1 MEGYLQEVAILNH
14 TRSIECIRPSSDSY
28 HKIVV
33 VNQELAI
40 TLKICPNI
48 RAAMDFLVPW
58 INLEAFCFPKFD
70 FSTFLLFITDK
81 SMNFSLLETDAD
93 I

>member
-1 MEGYLQEVAILNH
+1 VEGYLQEVTILDH

-33 VNQELAI
+33 VSQELAI
-40 TLKICPNI
+40 PIKICPNI
-48 RAAMDFLVPW
+48 RAAMDFLVLR
-58 INLEAFCFPKFD
+58 INLEALCFPKFD
-70 FSTFLLFITDK
+70 FSTFLLCIADK
-81 SMNFSLLETDAD
+81 STNFSLLETDAD